1 MNNLTEEQME
11 ILQKAKSG
19 IISIDSLA
27 GTGKTSTLIE
37 WCKLHPND
45 KILYLVFGKAMQ
57 MEGQKMFKYCKN
69 VEVKTT
75 HALAYKDFGSLYK
88 DKLTFSYR
96 AMDCMK
102 DLGLNRDYE
111 TANDVLNLF
120 NSFLS
125 SDSLDIEEYVITRL
139 KSFGMKNEGLIRKL
153 SQLCLAL
160 WNQSCDLNDSTKVT
174 HDFYLKKYQMSNPNL
189 GQLYDYVL
197 VDECIH
203 KDMYVITE
211 EGDVKISTLHN
222 RYQSGE
228 RVPKIKSYNI
238 EKEIYEYKPMN
249 FSKETKNKEVFE
261 IKTEGLNKIRA
272 TSNHPVLTQRGY
284 VHVSDL
290 KIGEDYLIL
299 DKPENQKTKM
309 VLNDD
314 QTQMLIG
321 SYLGDGCVN
330 KRSDY
335 NTYRIGFTQGYKQLG
350 YLKMKADVFNIDK
363 IKEIES
369 GYTGRKDVYQTNSSK
384 TFITNDN
391 MWNMVSQMDARAL
404 AIWYM
409 DDGSYVNG
417 YCTIHSNNFSYYQ
430 NLDLAILLYMK
441 FGIKASVD
449 RNKTYYYLRFNKENS
464 QKLLEITAPY
474 MHSDLFYKNP
484 LSEGLNYRYKWDNKF
499 KPYGGNF
506 VTSITPYKIDTVY
519 DIGVEDNH
527 NFIVKGTSAKE
538 GTGVIVHNCQDS
550 TNTIKG
556 IVTSS
561 KDDAK
566 GIILIG
572 DPNQSIYSF
581 RGCINL
587 LDKFEEAQYF
597 QLTGSFRVGQK
608 IADMSSLIINLFK
621 NKDIRMRGYNDN
633 QRIYSSKYLSFSNM
647 QGKFNII
654 ARTNATILAHA
665 LEASS
670 RGMWLYFEGGV
681 KSYPFQFYKDLYWF
695 RATNNTKN
703 RELKKFK
710 DWKELSEY
718 AEEAEDVELLN
729 GIKFINIYG
738 KKFDS
743 LPHAI
748 DNVFNYVADK
758 KEHAQFCYCTAHKS
772 KGLTFTDPVLI
783 ENDFPE
789 MCDWMGNLKMIRD
802 LGEHKQEKDFL
813 QAIEQEVNL
822 LYVAMTRAKGDI
834 YLNDDMCK
842 FFNLE

>member
-19 IISIDSLA
+19 IISIDSLS

-189 GQLYDYVL
+189 GQLYDYIL
-197 VDECIH
+197 IDEVQ
-203 KDMYVITE
+203 D
-211 EGDVKISTLHN
+211 
-222 RYQSGE
+222 
-228 RVPKIKSYNI
+228 
-238 EKEIYEYKPMN
+238 
-249 FSKETKNKEVFE
+249 
-261 IKTEGLNKIRA
+261 
-272 TSNHPVLTQRGY
+272 
-284 VHVSDL
+284 
-290 KIGEDYLIL
+290 
-299 DKPENQKTKM
+299 
-309 VLNDD
+309 
-314 QTQMLIG
+314 
-321 SYLGDGCVN
+321 
-330 KRSDY
+330 
-335 NTYRIGFTQGYKQLG
+335 
-350 YLKMKADVFNIDK
+350 
-363 IKEIES
+363 
-369 GYTGRKDVYQTNSSK
+369 SSS
-384 TFITNDN
+384 
-391 MWNMVSQMDARAL
+391 V
-404 AIWYM
+404 
-409 DDGSYVNG
+409 
-417 YCTIHSNNFSYYQ
+417 
-430 NLDLAILLYMK
+430 
-441 FGIKASVD
+441 IKA
-449 RNKTYYYLRFNKENS
+449 L
-464 QKLLEITAPY
+464 
-474 MHSDLFYKNP
+474 
-484 LSEGLNYRYKWDNKF
+484 
-499 KPYGGNF
+499 
-506 VTSITPYKIDTVY
+506 
-519 DIGVEDNH
+519 VEY
-527 NFIVKGTSAKE
+527 
-538 GTGVIVHNCQDS
+538 
-550 TNTIKG
+550 
-556 IVTSS
+556 S

-597 QLTGSFRVGQK
+597 KLTGSFRVGQK

-633 QRIYSSKYLSFSNM
+633 QRIYSSKCLSFSNM